1 MEDFTCNMSPCESTA
16 ELFRQAKLLIIDE
29 VSMGNRFIFEAIDR
43 TLQDIRKDSRLF
55 GGRTVVFTGDL
66 RGKFCQLFDMVAE
79 KG

>member
-1 MEDFTCNMSPCESTA
+1 
-16 ELFRQAKLLIIDE
+16 
-29 VSMGNRFIFEAIDR
+29 MGNRFIFEAIDR